1 MESYLWKRRLDKMN
15 TRPAF
20 LSIIG
25 LCLFGLLA
33 RAEQEIGFI
42 EKFALAPVRNDVLGQ
57 LVPGTEEYYFYHAL
71 HYQNTA
77 QKPKLAAILDQ
88 WAKRFPDSSQRRILE
103 NKVHRMPTSETIASI
118 REYLIDKGL
127 VVHFASDGER
137 ITVDATL
144 KHVHITFGF
153 SILEDL
159 GLLQIEGSLP
169 VVDSEDKKLAASD
182 FFNRINWGLMRG
194 RFVMDLVEGNDR
206 GRLMK
211 ASSPRVFRNGQI

>member
-1 MESYLWKRRLDKMN
+1 MN

-103 NKVHRMPTSETIASI
+103 N
-118 REYLIDKGL
+118 REALMGY
-127 VVHFASDGER
+127 
-137 ITVDATL
+137 DADPQKTL
-144 KHVHITFGF
+144 KF
-153 SILEDL
+153 LRDRL
-159 GLLQIEGSLP
+159 GG
-169 VVDSEDKKLAASD
+169 K
-182 FFNRINWGLMRG
+182 
-194 RFVMDLVEGNDR
+194 
-206 GRLMK
+206 
-211 ASSPRVFRNGQI
+211 

>member
-1 MESYLWKRRLDKMN
+1 MN

-103 NKVHRMPTSETIASI
+103 NREALMGYDADPRRPYNSCGIALGRSLITSRIFRTENPIVPPGSIQIAS
-118 REYLIDKGL
+118 L
-127 VVHFASDGER
+127 VKSSFAAAWPMTISPNWNQTTSTGWC
-137 ITVDATL
+137 AMA
-144 KHVHITFGF
+144 F
-153 SILEDL
+153 SYGRRNAVWCCRSCVGRTCRGWSN
-159 GLLQIEGSLP
+159 GLL
-169 VVDSEDKKLAASD
+169 
-182 FFNRINWGLMRG
+182 RT
-194 RFVMDLVEGNDR
+194 
-206 GRLMK
+206 
-211 ASSPRVFRNGQI
+211 